1 MFKLFKITLVEILLL
16 QTAVWLLLWLTN
28 EWLTRFLSISIGAVV
43 FVVLVISAVAEKIER
58 SGVPFSYFR
67 VMIVSLISIFFA
79 WGIYRLISASSF

>member
-1 MFKLFKITLVEILLL
+1 MFKLFRITLVEILLL

-58 SGVPFSYFR
+58 SRVPFSYFR